1 MNPKF
6 RFVAGTL
13 VMTKQGLKAI
23 EEIQVGDQ
31 VLSYNDNL
39 EIFEYKDVIEVYN
52 NEATELCHI
61 HTENE
66 EIVCTPNHSILTSE
80 GWKLASELTVNDLI
94 RTSKGFIEVLSVDI
108 VELKEQI
115 NVYNLNVLGYHTYVV
130 GNGLLVVHNSCKKAD
145 IEFDSMDDAI
155 KYADDALGPNSTIV
169 KKGNVEFRVSAD
181 RKRTW
186 RFDQHVKGN
195 PKYQKLHINLE
206 RWKNPFSE
214 GVRNKRLEDIHLLW

>member
-1 MNPKF
+1 
-6 RFVAGTL
+6 
-13 VMTKQGLKAI
+13 
-23 EEIQVGDQ
+23 
-31 VLSYNDNL
+31 
-39 EIFEYKDVIEVYN
+39 
-52 NEATELCHI
+52 
-61 HTENE
+61 
-66 EIVCTPNHSILTSE
+66 
-80 GWKLASELTVNDLI
+80 
-94 RTSKGFIEVLSVDI
+94 
-108 VELKEQI
+108 
-115 NVYNLNVLGYHTYVV
+115 
-130 GNGLLVVHNSCKKAD
+130 
-145 IEFDSMDDAI
+145 MDDAI